1 MKFST
6 QCEMTCAPISMELFH
21 DFGEFLCYTVPS
33 AGMIYLEWWS
43 FELLTLPSELL
54 PNPELEVSFLSICYS
69 ITTTIYTIPEAIGSV
84 ASTRISDA
92 LGTGNSREVRMVVIA
107 AITLADLQALLV
119 SSTIFRCQKILS
131 YFFSYEQDVLDYV
144 TNMISII
151 CVSIILDTLH
161 GTFSG

>member
-54 PNPELEVSFLSICYS
+54 PNPELEVSFLSIWTGS
-69 ITTTIYTIPEAIGSV
+69 IGS
-84 ASTRISDA
+84 STDPPV
-92 LGTGNSREVRMVVIA
+92 EPVIHQ
-107 AITLADLQALLV
+107 LNQ
-119 SSTIFRCQKILS
+119 
-131 YFFSYEQDVLDYV
+131 
-144 TNMISII
+144 
-151 CVSIILDTLH
+151 
-161 GTFSG
+161 

>member
-54 PNPELEVSFLSICYS
+54 PNPELEVSFLSIWMATEEGKGKAS
-69 ITTTIYTIPEAIGSV
+69 QWGNRRVNLHNIWRKASV
-84 ASTRISDA
+84 
-92 LGTGNSREVRMVVIA
+92 VA
-107 AITLADLQALLV
+107 ARPFAHL
-119 SSTIFRCQKILS
+119 SMHRGRCNL
-131 YFFSYEQDVLDYV
+131 
-144 TNMISII
+144 
-151 CVSIILDTLH
+151 
-161 GTFSG
+161 